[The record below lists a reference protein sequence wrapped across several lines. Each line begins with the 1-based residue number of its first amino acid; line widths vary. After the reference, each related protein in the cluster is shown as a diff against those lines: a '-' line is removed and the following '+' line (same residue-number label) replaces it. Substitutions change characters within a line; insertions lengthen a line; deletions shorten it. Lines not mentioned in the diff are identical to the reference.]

1 MFIVNINEMN
11 EDCLF
16 ICDKHLA
23 NIIMQHNIPLLGIY
37 KDKYYF
43 NPVVV
48 RVQRKQAEL
57 TKRQFNILNLT
68 KHDKTDEEEYFNTYF
83 MERGEQDLDYVIF
96 SGNKS
101 VYLVYLETQFIID
114 VLEEQIRRNKV
125 KGIISK

>member
-1 MFIVNINEMN
+1 MSLIKFTGYKTV
-11 EDCLF
+11 DTQAGYT
-16 ICDKHLA
+16 K
-23 NIIMQHNIPLLGIY
+23 Y

-48 RVQRKQAEL
+48 RFQRKQAEL
-57 TKRQFNILNLT
+57 TKRQYNILHLT

-83 MERGEQDLDYVIF
+83 MERGEEDLDYVIF

-114 VLEEQIRRNKV
+114 VVTEQIKGNKINELN
-125 KGIISK
+125 KIYKL

>member
-1 MFIVNINEMN
+1 MSLVKYTGYKTF
-11 EDCLF
+11 D
-16 ICDKHLA
+16 DTQAGYTK
-23 NIIMQHNIPLLGIY
+23 Y

-48 RVQRKQAEL
+48 RFQRKQAEL
-57 TKRQFNILNLT
+57 TKRQFNILRLAGTN
-68 KHDKTDEEEYFNTYF
+68 KIEDNEYFNTYF

-114 VLEEQIRRNKV
+114 VLEEQIRSNE
-125 KGIISK
+125 IIK

>member
-1 MFIVNINEMN
+1 MSLVKFT
-11 EDCLF
+11 
-16 ICDKHLA
+16 
-23 NIIMQHNIPLLGIY
+23 GY
-37 KDKYYF
+37 KTVDDTQAGYTRYKNKYYF

-96 SGNKS
+96 SGNRS

-114 VLEEQIRRNKV
+114 VLEEQIRNNEVIK
-125 KGIISK
+125 